1 MLSSGGVLVDS
12 MLAGCGSQAQ
22 QTGSTTSGNSV
33 AEAKQLVK
41 QAESQNATFEPPGPG
56 FDASKARG
64 KTAWWITIL
73 GIPFVTPILQGI
85 KEGFD
90 SVGAKVVAFDGKAQ
104 VAEYSRGIQQA
115 IGQNADLIFVA
126 SLEGSLFKADF
137 DKAKSLGIPVV
148 MYENHDPGGV
158 GSDEPPGVV
167 AETNQ
172 CHQCAG
178 KIMADFAIADSGGK
192 GHMVVFW
199 SADIPGIGQPQVD
212 GITNE
217 FKRLCPGCQVT
228 VKDVPIAQWQ
238 TLLPTLTQS
247 TLTSDPSV
255 NYLLP
260 LYDGMV
266 LYMLPAVH
274 AANAQ
279 KRVKIVS
286 FNVTPA
292 VMQAMAKSDVVA
304 ADCGTDPIRLGWACA
319 DQLLRVMS
327 GVQPVPDIKL
337 PIKLFTRDNVGGL
350 DLSNISPAWF
360 GPVDYRSEYKKLW
373 GVK

>member
-1 MLSSGGVLVDS
+1 LFQRIRLVIAPLSLPGLGAAGIFAFISAWGDFLMPLILLSSS
-12 MLAGCGSQAQ
+12 
-22 QTGSTTSGNSV
+22 
-33 AEAKQLVK
+33 E
-41 QAESQNATFEPPGPG
+41 
-56 FDASKARG
+56 
-64 KTAWWITIL
+64 
-73 GIPFVTPILQGI
+73 LQ
-85 KEGFD
+85 
-90 SVGAKVVAFDGKAQ
+90 
-104 VAEYSRGIQQA
+104 
-115 IGQNADLIFVA
+115 
-126 SLEGSLFKADF
+126 
-137 DKAKSLGIPVV
+137 
-148 MYENHDPGGV
+148 M
-158 GSDEPPGVV
+158 
-167 AETNQ
+167 
-172 CHQCAG
+172 
-178 KIMADFAIADSGGK
+178 
-192 GHMVVFW
+192 
-199 SADIPGIGQPQVD
+199 
-212 GITNE
+212 
-217 FKRLCPGCQVT
+217 
-228 VKDVPIAQWQ
+228 
-238 TLLPTLTQS
+238 
-247 TLTSDPSV
+247 
-255 NYLLP
+255 LP
-260 LYDGMV
+260 LGLFRAFLRVQQIDYGFLSALAV